1 VSEFNPAEF
10 LRRLDDGEFDGVLID
25 EVDKLSEEE
34 VEELALMLT
43 RQMRVEAAGRATDPG

>member
-10 LRRLDDGEFDGVLID
+10 LRLLDEGEFDGGLSD

-34 VEELALMLT
+34 VEAVALLLISE
-43 RQMRVEAAGRATDPG
+43 MRAKVAGAT